1 MKEPDTNFSGN
12 LLGRLTSAQK
22 FGIISLLFIISL
34 SVALYFML
42 QAQNKAIQFSENE
55 LRGVHFVRSIRKLL
69 ESVPEHSLLVNRNLT
84 GDDTVNNDLR
94 NVQNTIQTSLKH
106 LNAIDNDFHENIAN
120 YFDGEQFR
128 EISGNLRATEIEKR
142 WQEIT
147 RRFNTMTPESS
158 LKIHRQFL
166 NELLELLNYVGQTSN
181 QFLDQDINVYFLLAP
196 SLDPLPRAWIAAS
209 ETILLSQSMLREK
222 EPSAELRDELIGQLA
237 LYKYFNDEAQR
248 ALDNFLPRSNA
259 SSISQDIAFKLREP
273 YKQFS
278 ESSEEFISF
287 VEKNIM
293 QTPETTMQA
302 QLLLLGSKAINA
314 DLALWDAI
322 YDQAEKQ
329 ILERVHRLRMQEY
342 VWVGVTLI
350 TAFIAL
356 FLGYIILRQITTPV
370 RRLVNAAK
378 QMVAGD
384 LSVRVPITGND
395 EIGQVSSAF
404 NSIAE
409 SFQDLIGRLQWT
421 GIQLTSSSTEIA
433 AAAKQQETTIVEQE
447 ATTKEIA
454 VTAREISSTAK
465 EFAKTMNDISN
476 TAEQTSALA
485 SSGKAGLN
493 RMESIMHQMVDASAS
508 ISSKLGILSEK
519 AGNITNVITTIN
531 KVAEQTNL
539 LSLNAA
545 IEAEKAGEHGR
556 SFSVIAREIRR
567 LADQT
572 ANATLD
578 IEKIINEI
586 VSAVSAGVMGVDKF
600 SEEIHSG
607 VSQVSMVSEQL
618 SKIIEQVQMLSTN
631 FENVNQGMQAQ
642 SIGAEQINESI
653 TQLSDAAQQ
662 TTESIRQFNNAIE
675 QLNHVALEMQ
685 NAVSKI
691 KR

>member
-1 MKEPDTNFSGN
+1 MKEPNTNFSGN

-55 LRGVHFVRSIRKLL
+55 LRGVHFVRNIRKLL
-69 ESVPEHSLLVNRNLT
+69 ESIPEHSLLVNRNLT

-142 WQEIT
+142 WQDIT
-147 RRFNTMTPESS
+147 RRFNAMTPESS
-158 LKIHRQFL
+158 LKVHRQFL

-209 ETILLSQSMLREK
+209 ETILLSQTMLREK
-222 EPSAELRDELIGQLA
+222 EPSPELRDELIGQLT
-237 LYKYFNDEAQR
+237 LYKYFNDETQR
-248 ALDNFLPRSNA
+248 ALDNFLPRSNT
-259 SSISQDIAFKLREP
+259 SNISQDIAFKLREP

-278 ESSEEFISF
+278 ESSEEFITF

-293 QTPETTMQA
+293 QNPENTMQA

-329 ILERVHRLRMQEY
+329 ILERVRRLRMQEY
-342 VWVGVTLI
+342 VWTGVTLI

-384 LSVRVPITGND
+384 LSVRVPVTSND

-404 NSIAE
+404 NAIAE

-556 SFSVIAREIRR
+556 SFAVIAREIRR

-607 VSQVSMVSEQL
+607 VSQVGMVSEQL